1 MIEGY
6 TKIYSTLNTA
16 EAHIIQ
22 FLLQNNGIEA
32 IIKNEDMTPLFGMV
46 AAKDAETQVWVPS
59 GREKEASALLKESSS
74 IDISNVTLVKCKRCG
89 EMVCDRFDYCWNCMS
104 DMKTGEPYRGADAIA
119 DTVVPGKSGR
129 LSLFLFVAIIAIL
142 IAALAYYTYRY
153 FNSAR

>member
-1 MIEGY
+1 MKEGY

-22 FLLQNNGIEA
+22 FLFQNNGIEA

-59 GREKEASALLKESSS
+59 KMEKEASALLKEASA
-74 IDISNVTLVKCKRCG
+74 IDISNVTLAKCKRCG

-104 DMKTGEPYRGADAIA
+104 DMKTDEPSRGAEING
-119 DTVVPGKSGR
+119 DTVAVGKSGR
-129 LSLFLFVAIIAIL
+129 LSVFLFVSLIVSL
-142 IAALAYYTYRY
+142 IAVLAYYAYRY
-153 FNSAR
+153 FYTAR